1 MSRRAEAATGRLA
14 EDVGRAVFRVRRLL
28 WSRAA
33 GRLESRGESILAFQ
47 MLNQL
52 QRTGPANQG
61 EIGAAI
67 GQHPTSASRL
77 LDELER
83 GGFVR
88 RSRERSD
95 RRRLRVAITPSGAA
109 RLAQMRP
116 EVLGAVE
123 EVLRPLAA
131 GERRALAALLEKVI
145 ASSAS

>member
-1 MSRRAEAATGRLA
+1 
-14 EDVGRAVFRVRRLL
+14 
-28 WSRAA
+28 
-33 GRLESRGESILAFQ
+33 

-52 QRTGPANQG
+52 QRGGPANQG

-67 GQHPTSASRL
+67 GQHPTSVSRL

-95 RRRLRVAITPSGAA
+95 RRRLRVAITPLGVA
-109 RLAQMRP
+109 RLAGMRP

-123 EVLRPLAA
+123 EVLRPLGNA
-131 GERRALAALLEKVI
+131 ERRALTSLLEKVI
-145 ASSAS
+145 AASA

>member
-1 MSRRAEAATGRLA
+1 MARRAEGAAARLA
-14 EDVGRAVFRVRRLL
+14 EDVGRAIFRARRLL

-33 GRLESRGESILAFQ
+33 GRLEARGESILAFQ

-61 EIGAAI
+61 EIALAI
-67 GQHPTSASRL
+67 GQHPTSVSRL

-95 RRRLRVAITPSGAA
+95 RRRLRVAITPLGGA

-123 EVLRPLAA
+123 EVLHPLGT

-145 ASSAS
+145 AAGA

>member
-1 MSRRAEAATGRLA
+1 MARRGEGAAARRA
-14 EDVGRAVFRVRRLL
+14 EDVGRAIFRVRRLL

-33 GRLESRGESILAFQ
+33 GRLEARGDSILAFQ

-52 QRTGPANQG
+52 QRMGAANQG
-61 EIGAAI
+61 EIGTVI
-67 GQHPTSASRL
+67 GQHPTSVSRL

-95 RRRLRVAITPSGAA
+95 RRRLRVAITPAGSA

-123 EVLRPLAA
+123 EVLRPLGA
-131 GERRALAALLEKVI
+131 GERRTLTALLEKVI
-145 ASSAS
+145 GASGR